1 MLLREELP
9 EARLDAAHERS
20 PPPRLARRHL
30 SQAAKMAATATTRR
44 NAFSES
50 FAAGGSTKSTKT
62 ATRIIAAAVNKACLR
77 GSLMTALPVVA
88 AAS

>member
-20 PPPRLARRHL
+20 PPRLARRHL